1 MPLGGDV
8 DTDAEG
14 VGQDHGGQF
23 GGQLEQG
30 GGSGYDSPSSVR
42 DTVIVFRK
50 FHNSA
55 RVARNTVSEEIATLA
70 RRPDATFDDIA
81 HLASDV
87 RGREQVYRNGDVE
100 GGLWW
105 ASQAQGLIHD
115 VGSCEEVVDSILTDA
130 QHIITRTL
138 RDQLAG

>member
-1 MPLGGDV
+1 TEAPIHHNVKQQIV
-8 DTDAEG
+8 DNTE
-14 VGQDHGGQF
+14 
-23 GGQLEQG
+23 
-30 GGSGYDSPSSVR
+30 R
-42 DTVIVFRK
+42 DTVIVFRE

-55 RVARNTVSEEIATLA
+55 RVARNSVSEEILDLS
-70 RRPDATFDDIA
+70 RRPGAGFGDIA
-81 HLASDV
+81 HLASGV
-87 RGREQVYRNGDVE
+87 RGREQVYGNGDVE

-115 VGSCEEVVDSILTDA
+115 IGSCEEVVDSILTDA